1 MSKVVGV
8 KIGTKSPHTK
18 DKIYYYKTDK
28 SLKKGDVIDI
38 KVETGGTPTATVVI
52 QNSRKKFFQPLKELE
67 IDMYKKNKI

>member
-18 DKIYYYKTDK
+18 DKIYYYKTDMP
-28 SLKKGDVIDI
+28 LKKGDVIDV

-52 QNSRKKFFQPLKELE
+52 QDSKKKFYRTLKELE
-67 IDMYKKNKI
+67 IERM